1 MELVSNHI
9 AMSKLHA
16 RWFRNYM
23 QTPRCLLLIQ
33 GDLDVQVELMGGS
46 LTVTSEENVGSTFTF
61 KLPIQVARERSVS
74 TGQLSDEVYNIMTNE
89 ARLDSAAESLAST
102 KEVGYFHFTSKVTP
116 ISQPQSLT
124 LSSRSSSTLMAN
136 SITSSSAA
144 SNSEEYVNKVT
155 SPCQPSGRTN
165 NSLKETEKVVSSQ
178 TARSLGS
185 FQDSSPE
192 FMDVDSLASD
202 RNSSGHLKV
211 TQRGQVP
218 IWSFPKARSSTGWGP
233 TRKGRKSHERRAPS
247 IPPAPSSSTATAP
260 TTERPQRPSRILLA
274 EDNKVNVMVAQSM
287 LKRLGH
293 KLEVASNGADA
304 LQALQQKS
312 YDLILMVCI
321 QLMS

>member
-1 MELVSNHI
+1 
-9 AMSKLHA
+9 
-16 RWFRNYM
+16 M
-23 QTPRCLLLIQ
+23 QAPRCLLLIQ
-33 GDLDVQVELMGGS
+33 DGLDIQVELMGGS
-46 LTVTSEENVGSTFTF
+46 LTVTSDENVGSTFTF
-61 KLPIQVARERSVS
+61 KLPIQVAREQSLS
-74 TGQLSDEVYNIMTNE
+74 TGQLSEEVYNIMTKE
-89 ARLDSAAESLAST
+89 ATLDGAAENLAST

-144 SNSEEYVNKVT
+144 SNSEEYFSKAT
-155 SPCQPSGRTN
+155 SPCQPSTPTSNR
-165 NSLKETEKVVSSQ
+165 LKEAKRVVSSKI
-178 TARSLGS
+178 ASSLGS

-192 FMDVDSLASD
+192 LMEVDSLASD
-202 RNSSGHLKV
+202 SSGYIPGLSMPQCQSPGQSKV

-218 IWSFPKARSSTGWGP
+218 SWSFPKARSSTGLGP
-233 TRKGRKSHERRAPS
+233 TRKGRKSQERRAPS
-247 IPPAPSSSTATAP
+247 VPPAPSSSTATAT

-321 QLMS
+321 QKAS